1 MGLWVSPHL
10 LFVPILYYLCPFS
23 LPVKQ
28 DNPPLFLTLGM
39 SYWQSGQAVK
49 KRAAGRKAF
58 TQTIPKT
65 ITCLLTWNIPSPLT
79 HQGLKLLAIH
89 FSVPPSGPP
98 PLPNHHHHRH
108 QDSPQAQA
116 STSLGVSGY
125 TVTYLYI
132 LLSDVHHVLP
142 VWGHTLHEQ
151 LQVYLDYLLTQPK
164 NNYKT
169 AQQKLSTCK
178 RWNMWSNVLSKDI
191 DWFVKI
197 QCLVTIVI
205 CQKILYNII

>member
-98 PLPNHHHHRH
+98 PPP
-108 QDSPQAQA
+108 QPPPPPSPRFP
-116 STSLGVSGY
+116 SGSSKHLSGSVRLYCDIFIYFIEWRTSCVTCVRSY
-125 TVTYLYI
+125 TA
-132 LLSDVHHVLP
+132 
-142 VWGHTLHEQ
+142 W
-151 LQVYLDYLLTQPK
+151 
-164 NNYKT
+164 T
-169 AQQKLSTCK
+169 ATGISRLSTYSTK
-178 RWNMWSNVLSKDI
+178 K
-191 DWFVKI
+191 
-197 QCLVTIVI
+197 
-205 CQKILYNII
+205 